1 MAFTVSDFN
10 DLLHLLAEN
19 PQWQAELR
27 RHIISED
34 FAALPGIVRELAE
47 AHKHA
52 EQRQAGAED
61 RLDRVERRL
70 EKVEQRLEK
79 VEQRL
84 EHVERRLEKVEQR
97 LDRLEEVV
105 QELVR
110 VQLLMERRLTRVED
124 KLGELDGSVLEMQ
137 FDRKA
142 PAYFGRW
149 LRRPRVI
156 SHEQLWDRLEPH
168 LNAEERQD
176 ALLIDLV
183 VEGRRRDEPEAPLC
197 YLTVEV
203 SSVCDSSDV
212 KRAVRRAKLFRQAGL
227 SALPAVAGRSI
238 TETALAV
245 AQEQGVV
252 VVDDG
257 RGRCWDE
264 AMAKWPLD
272 SAE

>member
-34 FAALPGIVRELAE
+34 LAALPGIVRELAE
-47 AHKHA
+47 AHTRA

-70 EKVEQRLEK
+70 EKVENRLEK

-84 EHVERRLEKVEQR
+84 E
-97 LDRLEEVV
+97 RLEEVV

-149 LRRPRVI
+149 LRRPQVI
-156 SHEQLWDRLEPH
+156 GHEQLWDRLEPH
-168 LNAEERQD
+168 LSAEERQD

-183 VEGRRRDEPEAPLC
+183 VEGRLRDEPESVLC

-203 SSVCDSSDV
+203 SSVCDWSDV
-212 KRAVRRAKLFRQAGL
+212 ERAARRARLFRQAGL
-227 SALPAVAGRSI
+227 PALPAVAGRSI
-238 TETALAV
+238 TDTALAV
-245 AQEQGVV
+245 AQEHGVV

-257 RGRCWDE
+257 RGRFWDE
-264 AMAKWPLD
+264 ALAKWPADPLR
-272 SAE
+272 

>member
-34 FAALPGIVRELAE
+34 LAALPGIVRELAE
-47 AHKHA
+47 AHKRA
-52 EQRQAGAED
+52 
-61 RLDRVERRL
+61 
-70 EKVEQRLEK
+70 
-79 VEQRL
+79 
-84 EHVERRLEKVEQR
+84 EQR
-97 LDRLEEVV
+97 LDRLEEAV
-105 QELVR
+105 QELIR

-156 SHEQLWDRLEPH
+156 GHEQLWDRLEPH
-168 LNAEERQD
+168 LSAEERQE

-183 VEGRRRDEPEAPLC
+183 VEGRLRDEPESPLC

-212 KRAVRRAKLFRQAGL
+212 ERAIRRARLFRQAGFP
-227 SALPAVAGRSI
+227 ALPAVAGRSI
-238 TETALAV
+238 TDTALAV
-245 AQEQGVV
+245 AQEHGVV

-257 RGRCWDE
+257 RVRFWDE
-264 AMAKWPLD
+264 ALAKWPADPLQ
-272 SAE
+272 